1 MTEKTHFRKNLDPRY
16 ISGED
21 LHHERNGLKREMV
34 VLLDRFED
42 ADVYDPNAKPD
53 PKDKNKKNYRTG
65 LFLKDL
71 NGNAIYKP
79 TILNVTNGKVLS
91 DIFKSP
97 YMEDWF
103 NLPFIIY
110 AAADS
115 RFGFVVR
122 FKKYNP
128 PPKTT
133 DKRALEVLG
142 SSNTLTELITNWQGL
157 TLEEKNFPTIIALKE
172 KLKTDLKGT
181 E

>member
-1 MTEKTHFRKNLDPRY
+1 MSEKTHFRKNLDPRY

-21 LHHERNGLKREMV
+21 LQYERNGLKKEMV
-34 VLLDRFED
+34 VILDRFED
-42 ADVYDPNAKPD
+42 SDVYDQNAKPD
-53 PKDKNKKNYRTG
+53 PKDKNKKTYRTG
-65 LFLKDL
+65 LYLKDL

-79 TILNVTNGKVLS
+79 TILNVTNGKVLA

-110 AAADS
+110 AAPDS

-122 FKKYNP
+122 YKKYIA

-133 DKRALEVLG
+133 DKRALEILE
-142 SSNTLTELITNWQGL
+142 SSNTLSELTANWSGL
-157 TLEEKNFPTIIALKE
+157 SLEEKNFATVIALKE
-172 KLKTDLKGT
+172 KLKIDLKGN